1 MGEPAKAGLLLQ
13 MTVQH
18 TAKQAGRDAQVWD
31 LGELSVKPWS
41 LLRALSVGPSGS
53 RLETE
58 VSWLQGEHDKM
69 VTLTARFLS

>member
-1 MGEPAKAGLLLQ
+1 MPVGEPAKAGLLLQ
-13 MTVQH
+13 MTVQY

-31 LGELSVKPWS
+31 FGELSVNLWS

-58 VSWLQGEHDKM
+58 VSWLQGEPD
-69 VTLTARFLS
+69 A